1 MARCFLSG
9 VEFELKDGRVLNRR
23 AARDLLDALR
33 DRVAGLQRIVMQ
45 TAPMDETVEEK
56 FWPGSPRFQAAPKR
70 HRLVCKA
77 VADAMA
83 AGFPEIELFV
93 SWGQYVTQSKKTVV
107 QAIREHP
114 TLGEAAKRVD
124 DDALLYAGKKVRRVL
139 QLLDSARAL
148 SANTRQAI
156 CMGSTTLL
164 RPLNAEAIVELICK
178 AAAEFGNPDS
188 VGLTEVQLSEIRTLP
203 RVVQMATKPEQSPQG
218 GTGVP

>member
-1 MARCFLSG
+1 MVRCFLSG
-9 VEFELKDGRVLNRR
+9 VEFELKNGRVLNRR

-33 DRVAGLQRIVMQ
+33 DRVAGLQRIVIQ

-93 SWGQYVTQSKKTVV
+93 SWEQYVTQSKKTVV
-107 QAIREHP
+107 QAFREHP
-114 TLGEAAKRVD
+114 TLGAAAKGVD
-124 DDALLYAGKKVRRVL
+124 DDALLYAGKKGRRVL
-139 QLLDSARAL
+139 QLLDSGRTL

-156 CMGSTTLL
+156 GMGSTTRL
-164 RPLNAEAIVELICK
+164 PLTAKAIVELICK
-178 AAAEFGNPDS
+178 TAAEAGAPAT
-188 VGLTEVQLSEIRTLP
+188 VGLTVTQLGEIRTLP
-203 RVVQMATKPEQSPQG
+203 RVVQMVTKPKQSAQSG
-218 GTGVP
+218 AGVS